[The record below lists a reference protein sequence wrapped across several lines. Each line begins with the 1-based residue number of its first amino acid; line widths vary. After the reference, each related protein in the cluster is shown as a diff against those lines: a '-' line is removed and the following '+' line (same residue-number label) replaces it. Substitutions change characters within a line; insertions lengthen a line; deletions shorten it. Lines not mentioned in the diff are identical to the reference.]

1 MYGNLTRDSRFRH
14 PLPDPVLAGSLFFDG
29 SVTRLAGLPF
39 LRINALARPAGS
51 TRSRQG
57 NQFMREHCCQL
68 LARAKGSMFF
78 SLDSLRFEDDIQSE
92 VFSSIL

>member
-1 MYGNLTRDSRFRH
+1 MIRDSDTPF
-14 PLPDPVLAGSLFFDG
+14 FFDG
-29 SVTRLAGLPF
+29 RVTLLAGLPF

-57 NQFMREHCCQL
+57 NQFMRERCCQL

-78 SLDSLRFEDDIQSE
+78 SLESFRFEDDI
-92 VFSSIL
+92 